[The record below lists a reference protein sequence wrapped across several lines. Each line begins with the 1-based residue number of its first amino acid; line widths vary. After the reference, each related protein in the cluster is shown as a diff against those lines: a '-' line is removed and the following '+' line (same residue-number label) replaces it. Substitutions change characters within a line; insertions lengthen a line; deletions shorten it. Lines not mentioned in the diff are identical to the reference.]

1 MKRRKKAILTLLS
14 ITAGL
19 AFIAGFS
26 CGRMTLR
33 QSYASTVQPEPL
45 QEIGDDSDYYTDEA
59 DSAMP
64 TDTVPPLPA
73 DTLSA
78 YDTYLDEMP
87 SNSCVKL
94 RVNSPGPLG
103 RVFNDSNHIHLA
115 DAMRI
120 GIDPISSPAQAWQL
134 KRPICRIRSCAH
146 YVVDNLTHSYPYLVP
161 EAASLLDEIGSRF
174 NDSLAARGGGSYRI
188 KVTSLL
194 RTCSTIKQLR
204 RRNGNAISASAHQY
218 GTTFDISYV
227 NFICDRSTSTNRTQQ
242 DLKNLLGEILSDL
255 RHEQRCHVKYER
267 KQGCFH
273 VTARPAATA
282 TKSEKES

>member
-14 ITAGL
+14 ITSGL

-33 QSYASTVQPEPL
+33 PSTEVVAQTEPL
-45 QEIGDDSDYYTDEA
+45 QEIGDDTDYDIDEA
-59 DSAMP
+59 DSAAP
-64 TDTVPPLPA
+64 VDTVPPLPA
-73 DTLSA
+73 DTSSV
-78 YDTYLDEMP
+78 YDNYLDEMP
-87 SNSCVKL
+87 SNSCVRL
-94 RVNSPGPLG
+94 HVNPIGGSLG
-103 RVFNDSNHIHLA
+103 RVFNDSNYIHLA
-115 DAMRI
+115 DAERI
-120 GIDPISSPAQAWQL
+120 GIEPISSPAQAWQV
-134 KRPICRIRSCAH
+134 KRPICRIRSCAS

-161 EAASLLDEIGSRF
+161 EAATLLEEIGSRF

-194 RTCSTIKQLR
+194 RTSSTIKQLR
-204 RRNGNAISASAHQY
+204 RRNRNAVSASAHQY

-227 NFICDRSTSTNRTQQ
+227 NFICDRSTSANRTQQ

-255 RHEQRCHVKYER
+255 RREQRCHVKYER

-273 VTARPAATA
+273 ITARPNID
-282 TKSEKES
+282 KES